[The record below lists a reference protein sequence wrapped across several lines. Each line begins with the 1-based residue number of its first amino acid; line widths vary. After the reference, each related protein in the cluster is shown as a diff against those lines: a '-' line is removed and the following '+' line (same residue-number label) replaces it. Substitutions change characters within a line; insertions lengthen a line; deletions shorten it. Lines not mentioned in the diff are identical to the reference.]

1 MCVSLAA
8 NNPSVVSC
16 RKCCG
21 ALNASSG
28 FSPSHSRLSK
38 GFLSAQV
45 FLLSRGLLKGP
56 LLGAKILASSRH
68 AKFCWNDL
76 FMSAGMRCASNH
88 QQGSLKG
95 LDSLRA
101 SNLICRGATVHYTD
115 SRQVRQWLRFGSP
128 LPGHAA
134 PSNT

>member
-76 FMSAGMRCASNH
+76 FMSAGMRCASSH
-88 QQGSLKG
+88 QTTSLYGSIQSSDPKFKPTQPIDGKRRVL
-95 LDSLRA
+95 
-101 SNLICRGATVHYTD
+101 NLPTISG
-115 SRQVRQWLRFGSP
+115 SRPFLILVL
-128 LPGHAA
+128 
-134 PSNT
+134 